1 MPYSPRVLSLNV
13 GKLRSLQVGGKVK
26 QTGLFKQPMQ
36 GPQRIDENGLPGD
49 NIVNRRFH
57 GGPDQAVYLYSQDDI
72 DWWKQQLQR
81 DLAPGFFGENLTI
94 THWWPKVRVGDIL
107 QAGELIMQ
115 ITAPRTPCA
124 VLAARV
130 GDPAFIKQFVR
141 AARGGAYARVLRPG
155 TISPGDTFHVTA
167 ADDACPAV
175 EDLFRYWHSKTQD
188 ADFLRRALAAPIAML
203 MREALEE
210 KLLKAE
216 AGATQ
221 LPMF

>member
-107 QAGELIMQ
+107 QAGELIIQ

-141 AARGGAYARVLRPG
+141 AARCGAYARVLRPG

-167 ADDACPAV
+167 ADDACPTV
-175 EDLFRYWHSKTQD
+175 EDLFRYWHSKIQD
-188 ADFLRRALAAPIAML
+188 ADFIRRALAAPIAML

>member
-81 DLAPGFFGENLTI
+81 DLEPGFFGENLTI

-107 QAGELIMQ
+107 QAGELRIQ
-115 ITAPRTPCA
+115 ITAPRPPCA

-130 GDPAFIKQFVR
+130 GDPAFVKQFIS
-141 AARGGAYARVLRPG
+141 AARCGAYARVLQPG
-155 TISPGDTFHVTA
+155 SLNSGDQFHIMPATA
-167 ADDACPAV
+167 AYPTV
-175 EDLFRYWHSKTQD
+175 EDVFRSWHNKTQD
-188 ADFLRRALAAPIAML
+188 ADFLRRVLAAPVASL
-203 MREALEE
+203 LRAALEE
-210 KLLKAE
+210 RLLKAE
-216 AGATQ
+216 ASAAQ
-221 LPMF
+221 LSLL